1 MIACGIFV
9 MLQLAKFTAIFV
21 VVALLFAPVA
31 AKANQE
37 AVDEIMEQVKFF
49 ISDDNELEAC
59 RLVMKLHKYQETEA
73 YDAAK
78 AELLRYGIS
87 IEAPLD
93 SYTVKVMVKLQNK
106 LEKSR
111 AKTGMMP
118 RLGPRNDV
126 KDAWGNP
133 VRVEFISSE
142 GYHYVIRSAGADK
155 RFFTH
160 DDPVLGTRNQRD
172 RNDRLGDTGS
182 KTKKPAGQA
191 DAGQDDQGMPA
202 GAGPAQKVEHKSR
215 DVGRSSLMHGRRP
228 TEKKQ
233 TSNMDALLGTGPN
246 APAEREIT
254 LEELQETI
262 GN

>member
-1 MIACGIFV
+1 
-9 MLQLAKFTAIFV
+9 MLLLLCAPLAAS
-21 VVALLFAPVA
+21 
-31 AKANQE
+31 ANQE

-59 RLVMKLHKYQETEA
+59 RLVMKLDKYKETEA

-142 GYHYVIRSAGADK
+142 GYHYIIRSAGADK

-172 RNDRLGDTGS
+172 RKELLGDTGS
-182 KTKKPAGQA
+182 KTKKPAQEA
-191 DAGQDDQGMPA
+191 ETGQDDQGLP
-202 GAGPAQKVEHKSR
+202 GGSTPAQKVQQQSR
-215 DVGRSSLMHGRRP
+215 DVGRSSLMHGRKP
-228 TEKKQ
+228 TENKKP
-233 TSNMDALLGTGPN
+233 SDMDALLGTGPN

-254 LEELQETI
+254 LEELQQTI